1 MLFLAQT
8 GDGQMKAADAG
19 MTDMKRQPA
28 IYVTHGAGPC
38 FWINFAEPLGPNAFD
53 GLKSHFAGLLAG
65 LPQRPRAIL
74 VVSAHWE
81 ERIPTVSTAAVPSML
96 YDYFRFPPHTYE
108 LQYPAPGS
116 PELAVHVCDLLQS
129 AGIDVGTDDR
139 RGFDH
144 GVFVPMLVI
153 DPQAGIPVVMLS
165 LCSDLDPAHHL
176 AIGAALAPLRDEG
189 VLIIG
194 SGSSFHNLRTLF
206 NGDSR
211 ASVEFDA
218 WLHDTI
224 SQTDPVIRKARFVDW
239 KDAPSARSCHPR
251 EDHLIPLMVVAGAAG
266 SDPGR
271 GSFRGLVGGK
281 AYSCFAFG
289 A

>member
-1 MLFLAQT
+1 MI
-8 GDGQMKAADAG
+8 DV
-19 MTDMKRQPA
+19 KRQPA
-28 IYVTHGAGPC
+28 ICVTHGAGPC
-38 FWINFAEPLGPNAFD
+38 FWVTLAEPFGPKAFD
-53 GLKSHFAGLLAG
+53 GLKSHFARMLAG

-81 ERIPTVSTAAVPSML
+81 ERIPTVSTAAAPSML
-96 YDYFRFPPHTYE
+96 FDYFGFAPHTYE
-108 LQYPAPGS
+108 LQYPALGS
-116 PELAVHVCDLLQS
+116 PELAMQVCDLLQR

-153 DPQAGIPVVMLS
+153 DPQAAIPVVMLS
-165 LCSDLDPAHHL
+165 LCSDLDTAHHL

-194 SGSSFHNLRTLF
+194 SGSSFHNLCSLF
-206 NGDSR
+206 NGDRR

-218 WLHDTI
+218 WLQDTI
-224 SQTDPVIRKARFVDW
+224 SQANPVIRNARLVDW
-239 KDAPSARSCHPR
+239 KDAPSARACHPR

-266 SDPGR
+266 SDLGR
-271 GSFRGLVGGK
+271 SSFSDLIGGK
-281 AYSCFAFG
+281 AYSARLKPRIACSALNFSSG
-289 A
+289 ASGGV

>member
-1 MLFLAQT
+1 
-8 GDGQMKAADAG
+8 
-19 MTDMKRQPA
+19 
-28 IYVTHGAGPC
+28 
-38 FWINFAEPLGPNAFD
+38 
-53 GLKSHFAGLLAG
+53 
-65 LPQRPRAIL
+65 
-74 VVSAHWE
+74 
-81 ERIPTVSTAAVPSML
+81 
-96 YDYFRFPPHTYE
+96 
-108 LQYPAPGS
+108 
-116 PELAVHVCDLLQS
+116 VCDLLQS

-224 SQTDPVIRKARFVDW
+224 SQTDPVIRKARLVDW
-239 KDAPSARSCHPR
+239 KDAPSARACHPR
-251 EDHLIPLMVVAGAAG
+251 EDHLIPLMVVAGAAA

-271 GSFRGLVGGK
+271 SSFRGLVGGK

-289 A
+289 ARGSSD

>member
-1 MLFLAQT
+1 MFLPAQAGNGPMET
-8 GDGQMKAADAG
+8 GDAI
-19 MTDMKRQPA
+19 MTDVQRQPA

-38 FWINFAEPLGPNAFD
+38 FWITLAEPFGPKAFD

-65 LPQRPRAIL
+65 LPQRPRTIL

-81 ERIPTVSTAAVPSML
+81 ERIPMVSTAAAPSML
-96 YDYFRFPPHTYE
+96 YDYFGFPPHTYE

-116 PELAVHVCDLLQS
+116 PELSRHVCNLLQR
-129 AGIDVGTDDR
+129 AGIEAGTDSH

-144 GVFVPMLVI
+144 GVFVPMTII
-153 DPQAGIPVVMLS
+153 DPQATIPVVMLS

-194 SGSSFHNLRTLF
+194 SGSSFHNLRTYF
-206 NGDSR
+206 NGDGS

-224 SQTDPVIRKARFVDW
+224 NQTYPVVRNARLVDW
-239 KDAPSARSCHPR
+239 KNAPSARACHPR
-251 EDHLIPLMVVAGAAG
+251 EDHLIPLMVIAGAAG

-271 GSFRGLVGGK
+271 SSFRDLIGGK
-281 AYSCFAFG
+281 AYSCFSFG